1 MSIETKQDN
10 MSRKIHLGISPLRQE
25 VQPMSYSNASTR
37 RNTTPTDFSFF
48 NVDPNGNY
56 SPSDTHVAGAYPI
69 GEPIINEDGIETQ
82 TVVGT
87 SDRSEI
93 VNEALNDA
101 KKGYKEGAF
110 ENDGR
115 SRDKFNS
122 RIAKATDEGRYGKAK
137 RLKNRKANYMSNQAD
152 KWGGDFSSDEG
163 KKIYEDAQK
172 ARKESEDVGGGTGFG
187 KFLRKTF

>member
-25 VQPMSYSNASTR
+25 VQPMSYSNATTR
-37 RNTTPTDFSFF
+37 KNTTPIDFSGF
-48 NVDPNGNY
+48 NVNPNGNY
-56 SPSDTHVAGAYPI
+56 KDSDTHVAGAYPI
-69 GEPIINEDGIETQ
+69 GKPIINTDGSETQ
-82 TVVGT
+82 TVVDP
-87 SDRSEI
+87 SDRSAI

-101 KKGYKEGAF
+101 KRGYKEGAF

-137 RLKNRKANYMSNQAD
+137 RLKNRKANYMANQVEKSGFD
-152 KWGGDFSSDEG
+152 PNSVEG
-163 KKIYEDAQK
+163 KAISAKAQEAK
-172 ARKESEDVGGGTGFG
+172 QESLDVGGGTGFG

>member
-25 VQPMSYSNASTR
+25 AQSYSNLSTR
-37 RNTTPTDFSFF
+37 QGTRNIIDTRVNTD
-48 NVDPNGNY
+48 GNY
-56 SPSDTHVAGAYPI
+56 KDTDTHVAGAYSM
-69 GEPIINEDGIETQ
+69 GVNNVDGSTEVISSSPSPADSKDKK
-82 TVVGT
+82 V
-87 SDRSEI
+87 DD
-93 VNEALNDA
+93 ALNQLNN
-101 KKGYKEGAF
+101 KPYKDGAF

-137 RLKNRKANYMSNQAD
+137 RLKNRKANYMANQVEKSGFD
-152 KWGGDFSSDEG
+152 PNSVEG
-163 KKIYEDAQK
+163 KAISAKAQEAK
-172 ARKESEDVGGGTGFG
+172 QESLDVGGGTGFG